1 MHFVYIVT
9 YFGQVLVIEQE
20 INSLM
25 NVYYIRQK
33 NVIDSID
40 NETIIQRF
48 QNMKTRRRKF

>member
-1 MHFVYIVT
+1 
-9 YFGQVLVIEQE
+9 
-20 INSLM
+20 M